1 MQKQLESFPDGKLIS
16 THNGK
21 YTKWYLSDGHH
32 VTFLSKKSRELAEQ
46 LALKKYLT
54 LKANSLIHEK
64 NALSYYLQHH
74 KDDTATFEELLSDT
88 SAYADLLTPYF
99 QQHFDPLASWA
110 KESYERNPKNPEHL
124 IYKTVTGDYVRSKS
138 ETIIAMFLYMHKI
151 PFRYECAIHLDS
163 LTFYPDF
170 TIRHPRTGEFYYW
183 EHFGFVDNPNY
194 RNKMHFKLEHFISN
208 GILPTGHLI
217 TTFETKDQ
225 PLNPSLVEDIIKYYF
240 VDK

>member
-1 MQKQLESFPDGKLIS
+1 
-16 THNGK
+16 
-21 YTKWYLSDGHH
+21 
-32 VTFLSKKSRELAEQ
+32 
-46 LALKKYLT
+46 
-54 LKANSLIHEK
+54 
-64 NALSYYLQHH
+64 
-74 KDDTATFEELLSDT
+74 
-88 SAYADLLTPYF
+88 
-99 QQHFDPLASWA
+99 
-110 KESYERNPKNPEHL
+110 
-124 IYKTVTGDYVRSKS
+124 
-138 ETIIAMFLYMHKI
+138 MFLYMHKI

-217 TTFETKDQ
+217 TTFETKEQ